1 MRIEKIKEIM
11 MLGESQNVEFKS
23 DCRNINAI
31 GQAVCG
37 FLNTHGGYIVCG
49 VDDKGRLIGI
59 DGTDD
64 AVKALE
70 HKLQEGL
77 SPKALVSVQVQNVE
91 GKQLLIIEAPAGKD
105 LPYAFRNVIYL
116 RDGQTSRPRKAD
128 IETIRDMVLRKQV
141 EPERWERRFS
151 SADPERDLDM
161 DELHSAVANIQKVRR
176 VLFRDSEKPYG
187 ILEDLSLAQYGRL
200 TNGGDILFGR
210 NPAIR
215 FPQARVRAVCFT
227 TDKAADTYR
236 DMKSFEGPLV
246 PILEQTFDFIVRNT
260 PTKARFPKNG
270 LQRQDE
276 FLYPADAIREGLIN
290 AFSHRDYADS
300 SGGIGVHVYPSRLE
314 IWNSGSLP
322 EGITPENLIHGNLS
336 VLRNPDIAHVLYLRG
351 FMEKLGR
358 GIVLILRACKERGL
372 PLPLWTSDAKTGV
385 TLTFFAPEVA
395 TEVTPEV
402 TTEVTTEVLRM
413 LGVFKGDMSRQEL
426 QRLLGLKDDEHFRKA
441 YLLPAIKEGVIEMT
455 LPDKPRS
462 SKQRY
467 RLTPKGRSVIESR
480 KTQTR

>member
-1 MRIEKIKEIM
+1 MKIEKIKETL

-37 FLNTHGGYIVCG
+37 FLNMHGGYIVCG

-77 SPKALVSVQVQNVE
+77 SPKALVSVQVQSVE
-91 GKQLLIIEAPAGKD
+91 GKSLLVIEAPAGKD

-116 RDGQTSRPRKAD
+116 RDGQNTRKAD
-128 IETIRDMVLRKQV
+128 VESIRDMVLRKQV

-151 SADPERDLDM
+151 SADPEHDLDM
-161 DELHSAVANIQKVRR
+161 EELRSATANILKVRR
-176 VLFRDSEKPYG
+176 AFFRDAENNYG

-200 TNGGDILFGR
+200 TNGGDVLFGR
-210 NPAIR
+210 TPAVR

-227 TDKAADTYR
+227 TDKAGDAYR

-246 PILEQTFDFIVRNT
+246 PVLEQTFDFIVRNT
-260 PTKARFPKNG
+260 PTTARFSKKG

-276 FLYPADAIREGLIN
+276 YLYPADAVREGLIN
-290 AFSHRDYADS
+290 AFAHRDYADS
-300 SGGIGVHVYPSRLE
+300 SGGIGVQVYPARLE

-322 EGITPENLIHGNLS
+322 EGITPETLTQGNLS

-358 GIVLILRACKERGL
+358 GSVLILRACKERGL
-372 PLPLWTSDAKTGV
+372 PAPLWTSDAKTGV
-385 TLTFFAPEVA
+385 TLTLFA
-395 TEVTPEV
+395 TEV
-402 TTEVTTEVLRM
+402 TTEVTTEVKRLVKHLEGSMLR
-413 LGVFKGDMSRQEL
+413 REL
-426 QRLLGLKDDEHFRKA
+426 QAAMSLKNDEHFRKA
-441 YLLPAIKEGVIEMT
+441 YLLPALDAGIIEMT
-455 LPDKPRS
+455 EPDKPKS

-467 RLTPKGRSVIESR
+467 RLTPLGQKLRSQPS
-480 KTQTR
+480 

>member
-1 MRIEKIKEIM
+1 
-11 MLGESQNVEFKS
+11 V
-23 DCRNINAI
+23 
-31 GQAVCG
+31 
-37 FLNTHGGYIVCG
+37 
-49 VDDKGRLIGI
+49 
-59 DGTDD
+59 
-64 AVKALE
+64 
-70 HKLQEGL
+70 
-77 SPKALVSVQVQNVE
+77 
-91 GKQLLIIEAPAGKD
+91 PAGKD

-116 RDGQTSRPRKAD
+116 RDGQATRKAD
-128 IETIRDMVLRKQV
+128 VETIRDMVLRKQV

-161 DELHSAVANIQKVRR
+161 DELRSAVTNIQKVRR
-176 VLFRDSEKPYG
+176 ALFRDSEKSYG

-210 NPAIR
+210 NPTIR

-227 TDKAADTYR
+227 ADKAADSYR

-246 PILEQTFDFIVRNT
+246 PVLEQTVDFIVRNT
-260 PTKARFPKNG
+260 PTTAKFPKNG

-276 FLYPADAIREGLIN
+276 SLYPADAIREGLVN
-290 AFSHRDYADS
+290 AFAHRDYADS
-300 SGGIGVHVYPSRLE
+300 SGGIGVHVYPARLE
-314 IWNSGSLP
+314 IWNSGGLP
-322 EGITPENLIHGNLS
+322 EEITPEKLVHGNLS

-372 PLPLWTSDAKTGV
+372 PAPLWTSDTKTGV
-385 TLTFFAPEVA
+385 TLTFFA
-395 TEVTPEV
+395 TEVTMEV
-402 TTEVTTEVLRM
+402 TTEVATEVLRM
-413 LGVFKGDMSRQEL
+413 LGVFKGDMSRQDL
-426 QRLLGLKDDEHFRKA
+426 QRLLGLKNDEHFRKA

-467 RLTPKGRSVIESR
+467 RLTQKGRSIR
-480 KTQTR
+480 Q